1 MILEIKNIVKR
12 FGENEILKG
21 VSIGVDKGETVAVIG
36 PSGSGKS
43 TLLKVIS
50 GVYKPS
56 AGRVTVNGTI
66 APLIEL
72 GAGALTWT

>member
-36 PSGSGKS
+36 PSGSGKAPFCAARP
-43 TLLKVIS
+43 LLKGPTAAKYSITA
-50 GVYKPS
+50 K
-56 AGRVTVNGTI
+56 R
-66 APLIEL
+66 L
-72 GAGALTWT
+72 